1 MTSLNTV
8 DLERGLDLILEEI
21 ESLSADHH
29 DIVREAVDAA
39 RQQTLSES
47 EARNLFVRILT
58 ILRSAGVELDEDGSA
73 ALAAAIRAEADELL
87 DARRH
92 AASEPGAGERH
103 GGLVFYQR
111 NGLARR
117 MVVPNPNFNGQSITL
132 FEGYVDVTTLPLWIG
147 NHRVELY
154 VEEFQ
159 TINGRAPDADELL
172 SIMHGTLALPSQDDA
187 DPFKLRGL
195 AASIARKGVERPPI
209 VRWDGEPKDGN
220 RRIAASRLVL
230 ADPNATYEQKE
241 RARWIRVWQA
251 PEGTTDDQ
259 FEAIVVALNFEP
271 DHKVDWP
278 EYVKAR
284 RVVERYRELRD
295 DLPSM
300 PSAKKQLELRKQV
313 AEMFA
318 IEHREVKRY
327 LEMVKWADDFE
338 DYHVTER
345 GLDEAAVRYKANDVF
360 QWFYEVQAGRGSDKL
375 VEKIQQDEA
384 LRAIAYDLMFD
395 VLDSGLQVRNLHKV
409 VADHDALEYLKRAHD
424 ETDPD
429 EALKFVDIAI
439 AEAQKNSPTRQIAF
453 EQFLQ
458 TAVNK
463 LGSTPPERWRDVD
476 DDLLDDLRRVFHAS
490 IGAIDGVLAVRSGG
504 ASQ

>member
-1 MTSLNTV
+1 MASVNAV
-8 DLERGLDLILEEI
+8 DLERGLDLIMAEL
-21 ESLSADHH
+21 ESLSADHR
-29 DIVREAVDAA
+29 DVVREAVEAA
-39 RQQTLSES
+39 QQQSLTEE
-47 EARNLFVRILT
+47 EARDLYVRILT
-58 ILRSAGVELDEDGSA
+58 ILRSAGDDLDADRSA
-73 ALAAAIRAEADELL
+73 GLAEQIRAEADELIG
-87 DARRH
+87 ARRR
-92 AASEPGAGERH
+92 ASRGTSTGERH
-103 GGLVFYQR
+103 GGLVFHER

-117 MVVPNPNFNGQSITL
+117 MVVPNPNFNGQAITL
-132 FEGYVDVTTLPLWIG
+132 YEGYVDVSTLPLWIG

-159 TINGRAPDADELL
+159 AINGRSPDADELL
-172 SIMHGTLALPSQDDA
+172 SIMHGTLALPSQDGA
-187 DPFKLRGL
+187 DPFRLRGL

-209 VRWDGEPKDGN
+209 VTWEGEPKDGN

-241 RARWIRVWQA
+241 KARWIRVWQA
-251 PEGTTDDQ
+251 PKGTTDDQ

-284 RVVERYRELRD
+284 RVVARYRELRD
-295 DLPSM
+295 DLPSL
-300 PSAKKQLELRKQV
+300 PSTKKQLELRKQV

-338 DYHVTER
+338 DYHVSER

-409 VADHDALEYLKRAHD
+409 VADHDALEYLKRAHH
-424 ETDPD
+424 ETDPE
-429 EALKFVDIAI
+429 EARKFVDIAI

-463 LGSTPPERWRDVD
+463 LGSTAPERWRDID
-476 DDLLDDLRRVFHAS
+476 DELLDDLRRVFHAS

-504 ASQ
+504 EST